1 MMKRFRKELSYRLAK
16 LINPLNIQPVVIVRG
31 LKKQLVAALTNFVGC
46 FFSLLSYFF
55 FLILG
60 AE

>member
-1 MMKRFRKELSYRLAK
+1 MYM
-16 LINPLNIQPVVIVRG
+16 NPLNIQPVVVVRG
-31 LKKQLVAALTNFVGC
+31 LKWQLVAALTNFVGC